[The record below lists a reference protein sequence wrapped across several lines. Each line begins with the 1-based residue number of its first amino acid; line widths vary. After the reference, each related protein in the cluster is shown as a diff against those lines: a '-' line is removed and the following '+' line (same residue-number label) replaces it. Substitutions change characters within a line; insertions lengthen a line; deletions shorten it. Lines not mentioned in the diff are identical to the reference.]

1 MNTWTQL
8 PSLDQALER
17 LQEIENTFDE
27 GARIVQT
34 QQALLKNEH
43 VAKNAAVVSGYYRS
57 LADKGLFVPIYG
69 AGDLPWA
76 LPLHMPPYLIEI
88 LWATAR
94 VMYALARQHLAAE
107 GPDYLIKRMPDGWI
121 TDEMADILHRYYL
134 TVEPDLAFD
143 VLVYGANSERGMDF
157 DEFKASGDHLYAK
170 LLEAQSV
177 DTYYGWLRECIRSAR
192 DTGAYDASVFTR
204 VIKDHR
210 PLSDAELDEQV
221 LATYIHG
228 SKHHRDR
235 ILFLEI
241 DPRNQPSFQNLALL
255 AKFISQGDPSQE
267 PLILDPQNVFFD
279 GDRLC
284 YRWERQTGAIEK
296 IISRLV
302 DADFKAYLK
311 NMTTQGKSEV
321 IECLRQIYATP
332 ALWPDLSKHIA
343 GFYLIDKSSIT
354 SLCMLEAVGVAPQTR
369 RITSSLLESFR
380 KNPSR
385 LKQLAIK
392 PLHGM
397 SSKGVFVSPD
407 LSVVEKYCSE
417 EPMLA
422 QELFWATPVMP
433 NINAELTD
441 PDALAG
447 FCSETRLVFHAG
459 SPAVPDSPNAARCI
473 LALSRTHYTSKDPA
487 RKIRNDAA
495 GRGWFSNMGAILAV
509 KTELGMTDKRAAGLG
524 MAPIC
529 WLDTDPNKH

>member
-1 MNTWTQL
+1 MHNMTHL
-8 PSLDQALER
+8 PSIAEAIETLQAIEKKVDEGTRIAQTRRALE
-17 LQEIENTFDE
+17 
-27 GARIVQT
+27 
-34 QQALLKNEH
+34 KNER
-43 VAKNAAVVSGYYRS
+43 VAKNKEAVAGYYQS
-57 LADKGLFVPIYG
+57 LTDKGLFVPIYG

-76 LPLHMPPYLIEI
+76 PPLHMPPYLIEI
-88 LWATAR
+88 LWATSRVLYAQAR
-94 VMYALARQHLAAE
+94 KHLTAE

-121 TDEMADILHRYYL
+121 TEEMAEILHRYYL
-134 TVEPDLAFD
+134 AVEPDLAFD
-143 VLVYGANSERGMDF
+143 VLVYGANSTRGMGF
-157 DEFKASGDHLYAK
+157 DEFKASGDYLYAK
-170 LLEAQSV
+170 ILEAQSV

-192 DTGAYDASVFTR
+192 NTGAYDDSVFTR
-204 VIKDHR
+204 VKRDDCPIT
-210 PLSDAELDEQV
+210 DAELDEQV

-228 SKHHRDR
+228 SENHRDR

-255 AKFISQGDPSQE
+255 SKFMSQGDPTRE
-267 PLILDPQNVFFD
+267 PIILDPQDVFFE
-279 GDRLC
+279 GDQLG
-284 YRWERQTGAIEK
+284 YRWEGKTGTIDK
-296 IISRLV
+296 VISRLV
-302 DADFKAYLK
+302 DADFQKFLK
-311 NMTTQGKSEV
+311 KMTADGKPEV
-321 IECLRQIYATP
+321 IECLRRIYATP
-332 ALWPDLSKHIA
+332 AFWPDLSKHIA

-354 SLCMLEAVGVAPQTR
+354 NLCMLEGVGVAPQTQ
-369 RITSSLLESFR
+369 RITPSLLESFR
-380 KNPSR
+380 KDPGQ
-385 LKQLAIK
+385 LKQLAVK

-407 LSVVEKYCSE
+407 LAVVEKYCSE

-422 QELFWATPVMP
+422 QEMFWATPVMP

-487 RKIRNDAA
+487 RKIKNDAA

-509 KTELGMTDKRAAGLG
+509 KNELGMTDKREAGLG

-529 WLDTDPNKH
+529 WLD

>member
-1 MNTWTQL
+1 MHTKTDL
-8 PSLDQALER
+8 PSLAQALDTLQAIEKKVDEGTRIAQTRQALE
-17 LQEIENTFDE
+17 
-27 GARIVQT
+27 
-34 QQALLKNEH
+34 KNES
-43 VAKNAAVVSGYYRS
+43 VAKNAAVVEGYYQS
-57 LADKGLFVPIYG
+57 LTDKGLFVPIYG

-88 LWATAR
+88 LWATSR
-94 VMYALARQHLAAE
+94 VLYALARKHLAAE

-121 TDEMADILHRYYL
+121 TDEMADILHTYYL

-143 VLVYGANSERGMDF
+143 VLVYGANSERGMGF

-170 LLEAQSV
+170 ILEAQSV

-192 DTGAYDASVFTR
+192 NTGTFDKSIFTW
-204 VIKDHR
+204 VKKDHR
-210 PLSDAELDEQV
+210 PLTDSELDEQV

-228 SKHHRDR
+228 SENHRDR

-267 PLILDPQNVFFD
+267 PLILDPQDLFFK
-279 GDRLC
+279 GDQLC
-284 YRWERQTGAIEK
+284 YCWEEKTGTTK
-296 IISRLV
+296 KVISRLV
-302 DADFKAYLK
+302 DADFQAYLK
-311 NMTTQGKSEV
+311 KMKAEGKPEV
-321 IECLRQIYATP
+321 IECLRKLYATP
-332 ALWPDLSKHIA
+332 DLWSDLSKHIA

-354 SLCMLEAVGVAPQTR
+354 DLCMLDGVGVAPQTR
-369 RITSSLLESFR
+369 RITPSLLESFR
-380 KNPSR
+380 QDPNQLNR
-385 LKQLAIK
+385 LAVK

-441 PDALAG
+441 PDARAG

-459 SPAVPDSPNAARCI
+459 SPAVSDSPHTARCI
-473 LALSRTHYTSKDPA
+473 LALSRTHYTSKDPT
-487 RKIRNDAA
+487 RKIKDDAA

-509 KTELGMTDKRAAGLG
+509 KKELGMIDKREAGLG

-529 WLDTDPNKH
+529 WLA

>member
-1 MNTWTQL
+1 MNTPTHL

-17 LQEIENTFDE
+17 LQETENRFDE
-27 GARIVQT
+27 GTRIAQT
-34 QQALLKNEH
+34 RQALLKNEH
-43 VAKNAAVVSGYYRS
+43 VAKNAAVVEGYYQS

-76 LPLHMPPYLIEI
+76 LPLHLPPYLIEI
-88 LWATAR
+88 LWATSR
-94 VMYALARQHLAAE
+94 VLYALARKHLATE
-107 GPDYLIKRMPDGWI
+107 GPEYLIKRMPDGWI

-143 VLVYGANSERGMDF
+143 VLVYGVNAERGMDF
-157 DEFKASGDHLYAK
+157 DEFKDSGDHLYAK
-170 LLEAQSV
+170 ILEAQSV
-177 DTYYGWLRECIRSAR
+177 DTYYGWLRECIQSAR
-192 DTGAYDASVFTR
+192 RTGAFDASIFTR
-204 VIKDHR
+204 VKKDDR
-210 PLSDAELDEQV
+210 SFSDAELDEQV
-221 LATYIHG
+221 RATYIHG
-228 SKHHRDR
+228 SEAHRNR

-255 AKFISQGDPSQE
+255 AKFISQSDATQE
-267 PLILDPQNVFFD
+267 PLILDPQDLFFE
-279 GDRLC
+279 GDQLS
-284 YRWERQTGAIEK
+284 YRWEGKTGKIEK

-302 DADFKAYLK
+302 DADFKTYLK
-311 NMTTQGKSEV
+311 KMAAEGKTEV
-321 IECLRQIYATP
+321 IEGLRRIYATP
-332 ALWPDLSKHIA
+332 SLWPDLSKHIA

-354 SLCMLEAVGVAPQTR
+354 SLCMLKAVGVAPQTQ
-369 RITSSLLESFR
+369 RITPDLLDAFR
-380 KNPSR
+380 KDPEQ
-385 LKQLAIK
+385 LKQLAVK

-407 LSVVEKYCSE
+407 LAVVEKYCSE

-441 PDALAG
+441 SDALAG

-459 SPAVPDSPNAARCI
+459 SPAVSDAPNAARCI
-473 LALSRTHYTSKDPA
+473 LALSRTHYSSKDPA
-487 RKIRNDAA
+487 RKIKNDAA

-509 KTELGMTDKRAAGLG
+509 KTELGMKEKRAAGLG

-529 WLDTDPNKH
+529 WLDDDIN